1 MLRLHSIASLHGKTA
16 RRARDSHRSKRD
28 RATGERNKMK
38 LALRGLDFAGAAL
51 GLILALCSPAW
62 PGGSSDEEPHD
73 HDDGPRYFGFVK
85 DAGGKVVP
93 DAKVMA
99 EIKGR
104 GTVITR
110 SDKVG
115 TYKLPGFGKD
125 IDPKNVIVSCSK
137 DGYKQIRTFRRPP
150 TGKGPVTAI
159 ETECTMQRMGS
170 K

>member
-1 MLRLHSIASLHGKTA
+1 M
-16 RRARDSHRSKRD
+16 
-28 RATGERNKMK
+28 
-38 LALRGLDFAGAAL
+38 
-51 GLILALCSPAW
+51 
-62 PGGSSDEEPHD
+62 
-73 HDDGPRYFGFVK
+73 
-85 DAGGKVVP
+85 
-93 DAKVMA
+93 
-99 EIKGR
+99 
-104 GTVITR
+104 ITR

-137 DGYKQIRTFRRPP
+137 DGYKQTRTFRRPP

>member
-1 MLRLHSIASLHGKTA
+1 
-16 RRARDSHRSKRD
+16 
-28 RATGERNKMK
+28 MK
-38 LALRGLDFAGAAL
+38 LALRRFDLAAVAGL
-51 GLILALCSPAW
+51 GLILALYSPVW
-62 PGGSSDEEPHD
+62 PGGSADEEPHD

-85 DAGGKVVP
+85 DASGKIVP
-93 DAKVMA
+93 DAKVTA

-104 GTVITR
+104 GSVITR

-125 IDPKNVIVSCSK
+125 IDPKNVVVSCSK

-150 TGKGPVTAI
+150 ASKTPQTAI
-159 ETECTMQRMGS
+159 ETECTMQRVGA

>member
-1 MLRLHSIASLHGKTA
+1 
-16 RRARDSHRSKRD
+16 
-28 RATGERNKMK
+28 MK
-38 LALRGLDFAGAAL
+38 LISGRIGFLAGIAL
-51 GLILALCSPAW
+51 GLTLTMSTPARS
-62 PGGSSDEEPHD
+62 GGSSDEEPHD

-85 DAGGKVVP
+85 DASGKIVP
-93 DAKVMA
+93 DAKVTA

-137 DGYKQIRTFRRPP
+137 DGCKQTRTFRRPP

>member
-1 MLRLHSIASLHGKTA
+1 
-16 RRARDSHRSKRD
+16 
-28 RATGERNKMK
+28 MK
-38 LALRGLDFAGAAL
+38 LISGRIGFVVGVAL
-51 GLILALCSPAW
+51 GLTLTMSTPARS
-62 PGGSSDEEPHD
+62 GGSSDEEPHD

-85 DAGGKVVP
+85 DASGKIVT
-93 DAKVMA
+93 DAKVTA
-99 EIKGR
+99 EIIGR

-137 DGYKQIRTFRRPP
+137 DGYKQIRTFRRPSS
-150 TGKGPVTAI
+150 GKGPVTAI
-159 ETECTMQRMGS
+159 ETECTMQRVVT

>member
-1 MLRLHSIASLHGKTA
+1 
-16 RRARDSHRSKRD
+16 
-28 RATGERNKMK
+28 MK
-38 LALRGLDFAGAAL
+38 LISGRIDFLAGIAL
-51 GLILALCSPAW
+51 GLTLTMSTPVRS
-62 PGGSSDEEPHD
+62 GGSSDEEPHD
-73 HDDGPRYFGFVK
+73 QDDGPRYFGFVK
-85 DAGGKVVP
+85 DASGKIVP
-93 DAKVMA
+93 DAKVTA

-137 DGYKQIRTFRRPP
+137 DGYKQTRTFRRPP

-159 ETECTMQRMGS
+159 ETECTMQRLGA